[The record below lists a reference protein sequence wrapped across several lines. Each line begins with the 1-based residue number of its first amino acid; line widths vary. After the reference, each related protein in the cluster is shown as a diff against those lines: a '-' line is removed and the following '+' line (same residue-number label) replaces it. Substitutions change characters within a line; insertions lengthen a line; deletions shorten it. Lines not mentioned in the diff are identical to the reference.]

1 MNLMNSD
8 VLGWS
13 IFILLFCIIL
23 FFYAQRARLLVR
35 MQISEQVLPMHKLVI
50 SGVLVMTSA
59 FGFTIH
65 PAPFWVHCMRVA
77 ALYYGLL
84 LSYSANRWLLTG
96 TPHML
101 TRSKSLFVTSL
112 CMAAIIITGY
122 ISHDNLVLILT
133 NESFER
139 TTLYYLHYGL
149 VASGLL
155 VLYMCITWVIW
166 KSILMSSDLTYIV
179 RRFIMLLSFVLA
191 ACCAAL
197 VSINLAL
204 SVSYGDMYRS
214 FINQIFFCML
224 PVIGVMP
231 AINVVPDRWI
241 VKLTRPLAQHRDLRQ
256 QGEQELLSYL
266 HSKMVQI
273 VPRVQLHNAEL
284 RHLRLDIEIGDAREL
299 MWSHVDR
306 TISITPKDEAEYI
319 HSLLD
324 AQQVITTP
332 GKHTPPSIRHMNI
345 RKHNL
350 AVAKYLKRRT
360 SRVSPTIRR
369 NCDTQTDA

>member
-1 MNLMNSD
+1 M
-8 VLGWS
+8 
-13 IFILLFCIIL
+13 IL

-35 MQISEQVLPMHKLVI
+35 MRIYEQVVPMHKLVI
-50 SGVLVMTSA
+50 SGVLIMTSA
-59 FGFTIH
+59 FGFAIH
-65 PAPFWVHCMRVA
+65 SAPFWAHCVRVA

-96 TPHML
+96 TRHIL
-101 TRSKSLFVTSL
+101 TRSKSFFVTSL
-112 CMAAIIITGY
+112 YMAAIIITGY
-122 ISHDNLVLILT
+122 ISRANLALILT

-139 TTLYYLHYGL
+139 TQLYYLHYGL
-149 VASGLL
+149 VTFGLL
-155 VLYMCITWVIW
+155 VLYTLITLVIW
-166 KSILMSSDLTYIV
+166 KSILMSSDLTYVV
-179 RRFIMLLSFVLA
+179 RRFVMLLSFVLA
-191 ACCAAL
+191 ACCVAL

-204 SVSYGDMYRS
+204 SVSYGDTYRS

-224 PVIGVMP
+224 PIIGIMP
-231 AINVVPDRWI
+231 AINVIPDRWI
-241 VKLTRPLAQHRDLRQ
+241 VNWTRPIAHYRDRRQ
-256 QGEQELLSYL
+256 QGEQQLLSYL

-306 TISITPKDEAEYI
+306 ARCITPKDEAEYI

-324 AQQVITTP
+324 AQRVITTS
-332 GKHTPPSIRHMNI
+332 GRYFPPSIRHNNI
-345 RKHNL
+345 REHNL

-360 SRVSPTIRR
+360 SRVSPTVRR
-369 NCDTQTDA
+369 ICDTQTDA